1 MIKRIVPL
9 VLLVAFTSFSMVV
22 LEGAKKAGVIAKVG
36 RTKITIDQLNK
47 RLAQF
52 PVQSREF
59 FKKKENKVRILDQL
73 IDEELLYQYAK
84 KNKLHR
90 KAEYKDQ
97 INLAQRQLLISLIVQ
112 GEVDNKVSVN
122 EEEMRAYYDGN
133 RAQFQSKETRKLS
146 HILLKTKKD
155 ANYVLKKL
163 RGGMAFSTAAKKY
176 STDSSKDKG
185 GDLGWVSQEQVVP
198 AFGDAAFKLKKKGSR
213 SGIVK
218 SQFGYH
224 IIRLNGTKKSKG
236 IDFEDAKEQIYQTVL
251 VSKRQDAIKDLLA
264 KAKSKSKVSK
274 DLDQLID

>member
-1 MIKRIVPL
+1 M
-9 VLLVAFTSFSMVV
+9 
-22 LEGAKKAGVIAKVG
+22 
-36 RTKITIDQLNK
+36 
-47 RLAQF
+47 
-52 PVQSREF
+52 
-59 FKKKENKVRILDQL
+59 
-73 IDEELLYQYAK
+73 
-84 KNKLHR
+84 HR